1 MGRISPLQKRF
12 VNVDKSGRTSCT
24 ARSETV
30 ARSFVLLVLIVLLA
44 GCNTTTVRTTQ
55 VEPLQSAPASIP
67 EHLLLDV
74 GIDLFRPNI
83 DNIDTESGTTT
94 AGVRYAES
102 IIFAERLSEVM
113 QQSRNYGA
121 VRVIPERQSETDVY
135 VEGGIIESDGE
146 TLSLSVTVSDSKGNQ
161 WYTRQYS
168 GQASEFAYD
177 KVVQRDRGEPFQNVF
192 NQIAND
198 IYQYMIKLSHA
209 QLHELR
215 TVSQLKFAQ
224 RFSPDAF
231 DEYMQVNSRGKYQ
244 VSSLPATNDPI
255 LARVQQIRVRDQ
267 MFVDRLQDHY
277 RNYTQAIGEPY
288 NQWRKESHFET
299 RELRRLKSE
308 ATAKKI
314 GGALAVLAGILAQ
327 GSGSSI
333 SRSAGVV
340 GIGAGAYLFKDGLDK
355 SAESKIHAA
364 ALRELSN
371 SLSSQLEPHTIAVAD
386 RTVTLTGS
394 VEEQYAQW
402 REILKEI
409 YLAEIGQETDTV
421 YSDQTESFN

>member
-1 MGRISPLQKRF
+1 MKDDRF
-12 VNVDKSGRTSCT
+12 
-24 ARSETV
+24 RSLRLTT
-30 ARSFVLLVLIVLLA
+30 RLA
-44 GCNTTTVRTTQ
+44 LGAIIMLSLCGCNTTTVRTTQ
-55 VEPLQSAPASIP
+55 VEPLQSAPEPIP
-67 EHLLLDV
+67 DHLLLDV
-74 GIDLFRPNI
+74 GIDLFEPNI
-83 DNIDTESGTTT
+83 ENIDTETGTTT

-102 IIFAERLSEVM
+102 IIFAERLSKVM
-113 QQSRNYGA
+113 QASENYGA
-121 VRVIPERQSETDVY
+121 VRVIPDRQSETDIY
-135 VEGGIIESDGE
+135 VEGQINQSDGE
-146 TLSLSVTVSDSKGNQ
+146 SLSLTVSVMNSKGDR
-161 WYTRQYS
+161 WYTRSYK
-168 GQASEFAYD
+168 GEASEFAYD
-177 KVVQRDRGEPFQNVF
+177 RVVQRDRGEPFQSVF

-198 IYQYMIKLSHA
+198 IYQYMTRLTHSE
-209 QLHELR
+209 LNELR
-215 TVSQLKFAQ
+215 TVTKLKFAQ

-231 DEYMQVNSRGKYQ
+231 AEHMEVNSSGYHQVNS
-244 VSSLPATNDPI
+244 LPAENDP
-255 LARVQQIRVRDQ
+255 LMQRVEQIRVRDQ

-277 RNYTQAIGEPY
+277 QNYSNAIQEPY

-355 SAESKIHAA
+355 SAEAKIHAA
-364 ALRELSN
+364 ALKELSN
-371 SLSSQLEPHTIAVAD
+371 SLSGQLEPHTIAVAD
-386 RTVTLTGS
+386 RTVTLTGT

-409 YLAEIGQETDTV
+409 YLAEIGDSTSTIYADPSQPV
-421 YSDQTESFN
+421 N

>member
-1 MGRISPLQKRF
+1 MTKTFLAAKIRP
-12 VNVDKSGRTSCT
+12 RTYVL
-24 ARSETV
+24 TV
-30 ARSFVLLVLIVLLA
+30 LALVFLLS
-44 GCNTTTVRTTQ
+44 GCNTTTVRTTA

-67 EHLLLDV
+67 DHLLLDV
-74 GIDLFRPNI
+74 GIDLFEPNI

-102 IIFAERLSEVM
+102 ILFAERLSAVM

-121 VRVIPERQSETDVY
+121 VRVIPDRQSETDVY
-135 VEGGIIESDGE
+135 VEGTINESDGE
-146 TLSLSVTVSDSKGNQ
+146 TLNLTVSVGDSKGNK
-161 WYTRQYS
+161 WFTRTYN

-198 IYQYMIKLSHA
+198 IFEHMAKLSHA
-209 QLHELR
+209 ELHELR
-215 TVSQLKFAQ
+215 TVSKLKFAQ
-224 RFSPDAF
+224 RFSPEAF
-231 DEYMQVNSRGKYQ
+231 DEHMRVNDSGYYQ
-244 VSSLPATNDPI
+244 ITSLPAENDPLLRRI
-255 LARVQQIRVRDQ
+255 EQIRVRDQ

-277 RNYTQAIGEPY
+277 QNYAQTVNEPY
-288 NQWRKESHFET
+288 DQWRKESHFET

-364 ALRELSN
+364 ALKELSN
-371 SLSSQLEPHTIAVAD
+371 SLSGQLEPHTIAVAD
-386 RTVTLTGS
+386 RTVTLSGT

-409 YLAEIGQETDTV
+409 YLAETGSPTDTV
-421 YSDQTESFN
+421 YSDPAPAVN

>member
-1 MGRISPLQKRF
+1 MHNF
-12 VNVDKSGRTSCT
+12 TST
-24 ARSETV
+24 LNYSAARYQ
-30 ARSFVLLVLIVLLA
+30 AMLLLLA
-44 GCNTTTVRTTQ
+44 LCLSACNTTTVRTTQ

-67 EHLLLDV
+67 EDLLLDV
-74 GIDLFRPNI
+74 GIDLFEPNI
-83 DNIDTESGTTT
+83 DSIDTESGTTT
-94 AGVRYAES
+94 AGVRYAEG
-102 IIFAERLSEVM
+102 IIFAERLSKVM

-121 VRVIPERQSETDVY
+121 VRVVPDRQSETDVY
-135 VEGGIIESDGE
+135 VEGGILESDGE
-146 TLSLSVTVSDSKGNQ
+146 TLRLSVTVGDSKGNR
-161 WYTRQYS
+161 WYTREYS
-168 GQASEFAYD
+168 DQASEFAYD
-177 KVVQRDRGEPFQNVF
+177 KVVQRERGEPFQNVF

-198 IYQYMIKLSHA
+198 IYQHMIKLSHGE
-209 QLHELR
+209 LKELR

-224 RFSPDAF
+224 RFSPEGF
-231 DEYMQVNSRGKYQ
+231 DEYMQVNGSGKYQ
-244 VSSLPATNDPI
+244 ITSLPADNDPL
-255 LARVQQIRVRDQ
+255 LARIEQIRVRDQ

-277 RNYTQAIGEPY
+277 QNYTRSIGEPY
-288 NQWRKESHFET
+288 DQWRKESHFET

-327 GSGSSI
+327 SSGSSI

-364 ALRELSN
+364 ALKELSN

-386 RTVTLTGS
+386 RTVTLTGT

-402 REILKEI
+402 REILRDI
-409 YLAEIGQETDTV
+409 YLAEVGVQSDTI
-421 YSDQTESFN
+421 YSDQAPATN

>member
-1 MGRISPLQKRF
+1 MARISPLQTRF
-12 VNVDKSGRTSCT
+12 ISARTTREVIPGSPWHDLRRAVVT
-24 ARSETV
+24 
-30 ARSFVLLVLIVLLA
+30 LVLILVIT

-74 GIDLFRPNI
+74 GIDLFKPNI
-83 DNIDTESGTTT
+83 DNIDTETGTTT
-94 AGVRYAES
+94 AGVRYAEG
-102 IIFAERLSEVM
+102 IIFAERLSNVM
-113 QQSRNYGA
+113 QNSRNYGA
-121 VRVIPERQSETDVY
+121 VRVIPDRQSETDVY

-146 TLSLSVTVSDSKGNQ
+146 TLRLSVTVGDSKGNR
-161 WYTRQYS
+161 WYTREYS

-177 KVVQRDRGEPFQNVF
+177 KVVQRDRGEPFDNVF
-192 NQIAND
+192 NKIAND
-198 IYQYMIKLSHA
+198 ISQHMIKLNHA
-209 QLHELR
+209 ELHELR

-224 RFSPDAF
+224 RFSPEAF
-231 DEYMQVNSRGKYQ
+231 DEYMQVNSNGYYQ
-244 VSSLPATNDPI
+244 ISGLPANNDPL
-255 LARVQQIRVRDQ
+255 LARVEQIRVRDQ

-277 RNYTQAIGEPY
+277 KNYTQTINEPY

-340 GIGAGAYLFKDGLDK
+340 GIGAWAYLFRDGLDK
-355 SAESKIHAA
+355 SAESKIHAT
-364 ALRELSN
+364 ALKELSN

-386 RTVTLTGS
+386 RTVTLTGT

-409 YLAEIGQETDTV
+409 YLAEIGTDSDTV
-421 YSDQTESFN
+421 YSDQAQTVN